1 MRIVSDRLRLLT
13 DSVIMVEQG
22 EFMTGRGCVDQVFAV
37 MQVIEKVTE
46 KDKVACA
53 IWRKLMKVSAG
64 TCCGAAKRLFI
75 V

>member
-1 MRIVSDRLRLLT
+1 
-13 DSVIMVEQG
+13 MVEQG

-53 IWRKLMKVSAG
+53 DLEKAYESISRNMLWG
-64 TCCGAAKRLFI
+64 C
-75 V
+75 

>member
-22 EFMTGRGCVDQVFAV
+22 EFMTGRGCVDQVIAV

-53 IWRKLMKVSAG
+53 DLEKAYESISRNMLWG
-64 TCCGAAKRLFI
+64 C
-75 V
+75 